1 MGQYAKDIDDIHQ
14 EVDKFDNICLEER
27 LQEFF
32 GFLMTAVTSAFFC
45 LRHRL
50 GIKQWFIFLKIIS
63 NCSIKVFFFLI
74 MKI

>member
-1 MGQYAKDIDDIHQ
+1 MGQYAKDIDNIHQ

-50 GIKQWFIFLKIIS
+50 GIKQWFYLSQNYLKLLNKSIF
-63 NCSIKVFFFLI
+63 F
-74 MKI
+74 